1 MRRFVVFGA
10 IALAALGLVFAL
22 GLGSGRQ
29 SARAQG
35 VAALKPIQRR
45 LLSGFATRALE
56 QPAPPP
62 LAPLLQSQRQAPGT
76 TTENR
81 GSNVRVNQDCLN
93 LSDPDLQGRGQ
104 AQNETAIA
112 QDPGNPARMVT
123 ASNDYRRD
131 DSGCYTY
138 VSANNGR
145 RWQDSTPPL
154 GFTRGTAF
162 GGAARQY
169 WEASGDPSVAWDT
182 KGNAYLTCL
191 TFQRGAGVTPNP
203 DLSSAF
209 CVLRSTGTGG
219 ASWNFPGRP
228 VAQFDDTAGAGTT
241 LLDKP
246 YMTVDTTSGSPFQ
259 DRIYVTYTLFAA
271 DGTSYI
277 YAANSREYGESFSAP
292 KLVST
297 TSDLCT
303 NDQGA
308 PTP

>member
-35 VAALKPIQRR
+35 VAALKPIQQR

-76 TTENR
+76 TTETGCPVNR

-112 QDPGNPARMVT
+112 QDPGNPARMVA
-123 ASNDYRRD
+123 ASNDYRRG

-154 GFTRGTAF
+154 GFTRG
-162 GGAARQY
+162 RR
-169 WEASGDPSVAWDT
+169 S
-182 KGNAYLTCL
+182 
-191 TFQRGAGVTPNP
+191 AGPR
-203 DLSSAF
+203 A
-209 CVLRSTGTGG
+209 STGRRR
-219 ASWNFPGRP
+219 AIRPWPGTPR
-228 VAQFDDTAGAGTT
+228 AT
-241 LLDKP
+241 
-246 YMTVDTTSGSPFQ
+246 
-259 DRIYVTYTLFAA
+259 
-271 DGTSYI
+271 
-277 YAANSREYGESFSAP
+277 
-292 KLVST
+292 
-297 TSDLCT
+297 
-303 NDQGA
+303 
-308 PTP
+308 PT